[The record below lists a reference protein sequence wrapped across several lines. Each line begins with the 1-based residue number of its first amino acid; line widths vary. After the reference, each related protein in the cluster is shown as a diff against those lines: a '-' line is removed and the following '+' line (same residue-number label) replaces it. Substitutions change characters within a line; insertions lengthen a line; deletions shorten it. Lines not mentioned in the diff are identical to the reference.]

1 MTLNGVAKQELK
13 THMDIELSRNQL
25 TPAAQMEL
33 ETHTD
38 IELSRNRLTP
48 RMEPHM
54 KLELGSSYSVISY
67 YASN

>member
-1 MTLNGVAKQELK
+1 
-13 THMDIELSRNQL
+13 MDIELSRNQL